1 MALRSGTA
9 PGTTDLDADEAAG
22 LIPKSLTTRGQLDE
36 YESANIAEAI
46 AWAASRQRDVLA
58 EGFLRD
64 LHRRMF
70 GKVWRWAG
78 LFRTSGKNIG
88 IASHD
93 VPAAMRDLVE
103 DARAQVAAGRTP
115 IDEIAAR
122 FHHRLTRIH
131 PFANGNGRHAR
142 LATDLLLEQL
152 GERHFSWGAAELTRA
167 GEARE
172 KYIAALRAA
181 DAGDHRSLMDFLRQ
195 PSAARAEGD
204 GMEEN
209 GAPSQSRKDP

>member
-1 MALRSGTA
+1 MALS
-9 PGTTDLDADEAAG
+9 PGTPFGATELDADEAEG
-22 LIPKSLTTRGQLDE
+22 LIPKSLTTRAQLDE
-36 YESANIAEAI
+36 YESANIAEAM

-70 GKVWRWAG
+70 GRVWRWAG
-78 LFRTSGKNIG
+78 VFRTSGKNLG

-103 DARAQVAAGRTP
+103 DAKAQIAAGLTP
-115 IDEIAAR
+115 VDEVAAR

-152 GERHFSWGAAELTRA
+152 GARHFSWGAADLAHA

-172 KYIAALRAA
+172 QYIAALRAA
-181 DAGDHRSLMDFLRQ
+181 DAGNHRPLKEFLRQ
-195 PSAARAEGD
+195 RSAARDESTGI
-204 GMEEN
+204 E
-209 GAPSQSRKDP
+209 

>member
-1 MALRSGTA
+1 MALRDGTPA
-9 PGTTDLDADEAAG
+9 GATELDADEAAG
-22 LIPKSLTTRGQLDE
+22 LIPKNLTTRAQLDE
-36 YESANIAEAI
+36 YESANVAEAM
-46 AWAASRQRDVLA
+46 AWTAARRRDVLA

-88 IASHD
+88 IAPHD

-103 DARAQVAAGRTP
+103 DIKAQIAANHMP
-115 IDEIAAR
+115 ADEVAAR

-152 GERHFSWGAAELTRA
+152 GEVHFSWGAAADLLHP
-167 GEARE
+167 GQVRE
-172 KYIAALRAA
+172 QYIAALRAA
-181 DAGDHRSLMDFLRQ
+181 DAGDRRPLMEFLR
-195 PSAARAEGD
+195 
-204 GMEEN
+204 
-209 GAPSQSRKDP
+209 K

>member
-1 MALRSGTA
+1 MPAGATE
-9 PGTTDLDADEAAG
+9 LDADEAAG
-22 LIPKSLTTRGQLDE
+22 LIPKSLTTRAQLDE
-36 YESANIAEAI
+36 YESANIAEAM
-46 AWAASRQRDVLA
+46 AWTAARRRDVLA
-58 EGFLRD
+58 EGFLGD

-70 GKVWRWAG
+70 GKVWHWAG

-103 DARAQVAAGRTP
+103 DIKAQIVAAHMP
-115 IDEIAAR
+115 ADEVAAR

-152 GERHFSWGAAELTRA
+152 GEAHFSWGAAADLVHA

-172 KYIAALRAA
+172 QYISALRAA
-181 DAGDHRSLMDFLRQ
+181 DAGDHRPLMEFLR
-195 PSAARAEGD
+195 
-204 GMEEN
+204 
-209 GAPSQSRKDP
+209 K

>member
-1 MALRSGTA
+1 MALNSRTPAGATE
-9 PGTTDLDADEAAG
+9 LDADEAAG
-22 LIPKSLTTRGQLDE
+22 LIPKSLATRAQLDE
-36 YESANIAEAI
+36 YESANIAEAM
-46 AWAASRQRDVLA
+46 AWAAAKRRDVLA
-58 EGFLRD
+58 DGFLVD

-70 GKVWRWAG
+70 GRVWRWAG

-103 DARAQVAAGRTP
+103 DTKAQVAAGSLP
-115 IDEIAAR
+115 VDEVAAR

-152 GERHFSWGAAELTRA
+152 GERHFSWGAADLVHA
-167 GEARE
+167 GEPRE
-172 KYIAALRAA
+172 RYIAALRAA
-181 DAGDHRSLMDFLRQ
+181 DAGDHRPLMDFLR
-195 PSAARAEGD
+195 
-204 GMEEN
+204 
-209 GAPSQSRKDP
+209 K